1 MDILLGAK
9 GREILA
15 WNGTGKLLQQVE
27 GDLAGAMAYLMPAGQ
42 QELLRGLREAVAVE
56 REFEEDFANRYAA
69 SLREIDLVMHAKG
82 LGAIH
87 KRLDALAAEYF
98 KKREAVTV
106 IHAMCADYR
115 DRIVQRVLRIAE
127 QEMERDG
134 LGASPVP
141 YAWLGFG
148 SEGRKEQ
155 TLSKELN
162 GLLVYGDS
170 GGKPAEWFATFCGR
184 AADMLEQAGFT
195 LGPDGMN
202 PRNPFWCRSRES
214 WSRAIREGFEHH
226 VTLTELRP
234 LHGDAA
240 LTAELVRHVC
250 SSIQRNS
257 SLLRE
262 TGKTVATMPVAL
274 GFLGRFR
281 VERSG
286 EHYGMV
292 NIKQLAWLP
301 LVLNVRIMAILN
313 GITETGTLP
322 RLRKLLE
329 EGKLSVELTE
339 RLIHAYH
346 EITRLRV
353 HGQIETPLHDPF
365 IDPETLTSSREH
377 IFKEAVET
385 VVNLQKIVYHVIAEQ
400 G

>member
-9 GREILA
+9 GRDVLA
-15 WNGTGKLLQQVE
+15 WNGTGKLLQKVE
-27 GDLAGAMAYLMPAGQ
+27 GDLVGAMAYMMPDGQ
-42 QELLRGLREAVAVE
+42 LELLRGLRDAVVAE
-56 REFEEDFANRYAA
+56 RAFEEDFAHRYSAA
-69 SLREIDLVMHAKG
+69 LQEIELVTHARG

-87 KRLDALAAEYF
+87 RRLEDMAIEYF
-98 KKREAVTV
+98 RKREAVTGLHV
-106 IHAMCADYR
+106 MCSGYR
-115 DRIVQRVLRIAE
+115 DRLVQRTLRLAE
-127 QEMERDG
+127 QEMERQG
-134 LGASPVP
+134 HGASPVP

-148 SEGRKEQ
+148 SDGRQEQ
-155 TLSKELN
+155 TFSKELN
-162 GLLVYGDS
+162 GLLVYGDAA
-170 GGKPAEWFATFCGR
+170 GKPSEWFAAFCGR
-184 AADMLEQAGFT
+184 AAEFLEQAGFT
-195 LGPDGMN
+195 LGSDGMN

-240 LTAELVRHVC
+240 LTAELVRQVC

-257 SLLRE
+257 HLLRE
-262 TGKTVATMPVAL
+262 TGRSVATMPVAL

-286 EHYGMV
+286 EYHGMV
-292 NIKQLAWLP
+292 NLKQFAWLP
-301 LVLNVRIMAILN
+301 LVLNVRIMAIQS
-313 GITETGTLP
+313 GITETGTLA

-353 HGQIETPLHDPF
+353 QAQIKRAPHDPF
-365 IDPETLTSSREH
+365 LDPETLSSSQEH
-377 IFKEAVET
+377 IFRGAVEA
-385 VVNLQKIVYHVIAEQ
+385 VVNLQKINYHVMAEQ

>member
-9 GREILA
+9 GRDVLA
-15 WNGTGKLLQQVE
+15 WTGTGRLLQQVE
-27 GDLAGAMAYLMPAGQ
+27 GGLGGAMAYLMPAAQ
-42 QELLRGLREAVAVE
+42 LELLRGLRDAVAAE
-56 REFEEDFANRYAA
+56 HDFEEDFAHRYVAA
-69 SLREIDLVMHAKG
+69 AREIDLVRHAKG

-87 KRLDALAAEYF
+87 LRLDDLAAEYF
-98 KKREAVTV
+98 RKREAVTV
-106 IHAMCADYR
+106 LHAMCSGYR
-115 DRIVQRVLRIAE
+115 DRLVQRALRMAE

-134 LGASPVP
+134 LGAPPVP

-148 SEGRKEQ
+148 SDGRQEQ

-162 GLLVYGDS
+162 GLVIFGDS
-170 GGKPAEWFATFCGR
+170 GGKPTEWFATFCAR
-184 AADMLEQAGFT
+184 AAELLEHAGFT
-195 LGPDGMN
+195 LGQDGMN
-202 PRNPFWCRSRES
+202 PRNSFWCRSRDS
-214 WSRAIREGFEHH
+214 WSKAIREGFEHH

-257 SLLRE
+257 HLLRE
-262 TGKTVATMPVAL
+262 TGRSVATMPVAL
-274 GFLGRFR
+274 GFLGWFR

-301 LVLNVRIMAILN
+301 LVLNVRIMAIQS
-313 GITETGTLP
+313 GITETGTLA

-329 EGKLSVELTE
+329 EGKLGVELTE

-353 HGQIETPLHDPF
+353 HSQIKSTPHDPF
-365 IDPETLTSSREH
+365 LDPETLSSSQEH
-377 IFKEAVET
+377 LFKGAVEA
-385 VVNLQKIVYHVIAEQ
+385 VVNLQKIVYHVMAE